1 MIPLTF
7 AMDIY
12 FAELF
17 LALKCGAIEPELYDE
32 IMVMDLQMMLYSTSL
47 N

>member
-1 MIPLTF
+1 MLPLTF
-7 AMDIY
+7 AMDVY

-17 LALKCGAIEPELYDE
+17 LALRSGIIEPELYNE
-32 IMVMDLQMMLYSTSL
+32 IMIMDLQMMLYSTSL